1 MFDYVSNLNVEN
13 HILNIGQIF
22 RTTIAVSGSEKE
34 VNLYGGP
41 DLPYLRQKHAEQHA
55 LDKLLSTIAETL

>member
-1 MFDYVSNLNVEN
+1 VEN